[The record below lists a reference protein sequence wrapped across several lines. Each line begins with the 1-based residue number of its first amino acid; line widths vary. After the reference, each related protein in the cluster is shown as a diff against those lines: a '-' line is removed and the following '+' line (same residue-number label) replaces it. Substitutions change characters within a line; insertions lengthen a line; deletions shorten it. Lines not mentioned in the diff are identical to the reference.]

1 MLEIFT
7 MALHHSNIIM
17 NVILIGAF
25 LLNLIFAFI
34 IIFMER
40 QTANSIWAWLLVLVF
55 LPLIGFILYLL
66 LGRQIQRDQ
75 IFKLNKED
83 KIGLEMIVD
92 EQLEALKNKISL
104 KATIKLLN
112 SKKWFKC
119 CYITTQPF

>member
-1 MLEIFT
+1 MLEVFT

-40 QTANSIWAWLLVLVF
+40 RTANSIWAWLLVLVF

-75 IFKLNKED
+75 IFKNKED

-92 EQLEALKNKISL
+92 EQLEALKTRFL
-104 KATIKLLN
+104 
-112 SKKWFKC
+112 
-119 CYITTQPF
+119 